1 MIKINKKDNFPDRE
15 GRESLKEIVEKRV
28 SLDLF
33 EPDALDELIENCGGC
48 IKDLLRLIRYCCVVA
63 DEKEM
68 PPITE
73 KVAES
78 AVRKM
83 MNEMD
88 RRLPQDYYPKLA
100 RVHHEKSAPND
111 PDHQLMLLNLS
122 ILEYNG
128 EQRWQDVHPVLKM
141 TSSFKEA
148 WKNETRLQE

>member
-1 MIKINKKDNFPDRE
+1 
-15 GRESLKEIVEKRV
+15 
-28 SLDLF
+28 
-33 EPDALDELIENCGGC
+33 
-48 IKDLLRLIRYCCVVA
+48 
-63 DEKEM
+63 M

-88 RRLPQDYYPKLA
+88 RQLPQDYYPKLA
-100 RVHHEKSAPND
+100 RVHHKKSAPND
-111 PDHQLMLLNLS
+111 PDHQNMLFNLS

-128 EQRWQDVHPVLKM
+128 KERWQDIHPVLKM

-148 WKNETRLQE
+148 WENETKLQE